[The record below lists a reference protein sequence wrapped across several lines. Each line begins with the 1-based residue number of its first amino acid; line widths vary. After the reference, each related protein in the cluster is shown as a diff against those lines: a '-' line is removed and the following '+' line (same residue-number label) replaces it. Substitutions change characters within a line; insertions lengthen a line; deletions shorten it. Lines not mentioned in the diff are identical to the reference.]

1 MMRIAALAFLLAIV
15 TSVSAEPQTRLVGAN
30 VEIDEPVAG
39 NVRAAGARI
48 VVKAPI
54 SGNFRAAAGQVVI
67 DSSVGGNVTVAAG
80 ALELG
85 PNARINGSLR
95 FTGGSLEQDAG
106 ARVAG
111 AIEEVSERHPRW
123 ASFGHS
129 GPGRWI
135 WTAGLMLLAAVIAA
149 ALPGA
154 SDRMAQELRAR
165 PWMPPV
171 LGFIALTCIPV
182 AALLVMIT
190 IIGIPI
196 GILAL
201 LGYAMLLLVG
211 YVCAAVVIGGMLLGR
226 FKAESASLVGWRV
239 GAAVA
244 AMLAIA
250 LLARVPFIGGVVVL
264 CALVI
269 GVGLIFAAA
278 FRQASAA
285 PAA

>member
-1 MMRIAALAFLLAIV
+1 MMRIAAFAILLAIAMAA
-15 TSVSAEPQTRLVGAN
+15 SAEGTTRLFGGHI
-30 VEIDEPVAG
+30 EIDEPVSG
-39 NVRAAGARI
+39 NVRAAGGQI

-54 SGNFRAAAGQVVI
+54 SGNFRGAAGHVVI
-67 DSSVGGNVTVAAG
+67 DSNIGGNVTVAAG

-85 PNARINGSLR
+85 PNARINGNVR
-95 FTGGSLEQDAG
+95 FAGGSLERDPAAQVTG
-106 ARVAG
+106 T
-111 AIEEVSERHPRW
+111 IEESSGRAPHW
-123 ASFGHS
+123 GSFRHS
-129 GPGRWI
+129 GPGRWL

-154 SDRMAQELRAR
+154 SDRMAQEFRAR

-182 AALLVMIT
+182 AAVLVMIT

-196 GILAL
+196 GLLAL

-211 YVCAAVVIGGMLLGR
+211 YVCAAVVIGGMLLGH
-226 FKAESASLVGWRV
+226 FKAESAGLAGWRA
-239 GAAVA
+239 GAAVL

-250 LLARVPFIGGVVVL
+250 LLARIPFVGGLVVL
-264 CALVI
+264 SALVI

-278 FRQASAA
+278 FRQASVPPVA
-285 PAA
+285 